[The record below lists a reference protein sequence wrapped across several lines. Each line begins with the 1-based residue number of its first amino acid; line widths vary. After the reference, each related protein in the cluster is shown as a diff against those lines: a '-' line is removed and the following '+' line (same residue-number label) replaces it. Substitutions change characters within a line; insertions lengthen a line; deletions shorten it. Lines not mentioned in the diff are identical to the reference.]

1 MPEPKCPRCR
11 KPFSP
16 NETIESD
23 GYAMVHVDCGR
34 PRCLSPEEYV
44 FLYAYC
50 WDHVIA
56 ECAACAQKFRQA
68 EFGAEPF
75 SAAAFLCPYCQADLT
90 GTVRAH
96 LLACSTLPDD
106 LRRRVQEARE
116 RAGRL
121 LKQGHQLL
129 DHADLLRREL
139 QAARAALRETVRQR
153 PRRH

>member
-16 NETIESD
+16 DDTIESD
-23 GYAMVHVDCGR
+23 GYAIVHVDCGR

-44 FLYAYC
+44 FLYVYC

-56 ECAACAQKFRQA
+56 ECAACAQRFRQE
-68 EFGAEPF
+68 EFGSAPF
-75 SAAAFLCPYCQADLT
+75 SISVYLCRICQSDLT
-90 GTVRAH
+90 DSVRAH

-116 RAGRL
+116 TTGRL
-121 LKQGHQLL
+121 LKQGYQLL
-129 DHADLLRREL
+129 ASGDLLRREL
-139 QAARAALRETVRQR
+139 QAARAALQETVRRR
-153 PRRH
+153 PKRH